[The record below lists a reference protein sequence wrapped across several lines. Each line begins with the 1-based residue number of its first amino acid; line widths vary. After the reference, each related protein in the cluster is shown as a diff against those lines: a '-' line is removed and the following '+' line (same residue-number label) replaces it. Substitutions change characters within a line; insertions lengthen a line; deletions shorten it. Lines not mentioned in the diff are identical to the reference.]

1 MDATRKRNI
10 GLAAVGSAALVAAG
24 TAFAAGKLSHSG
36 AKANA
41 ASGSGDLVAASTQSG
56 GADARGYG
64 FGRRGGGFDRFGFGR
79 MGGPFHRGDDLAAA
93 ATYLGTTAGDLQS
106 KLAAGQTLAQIADAT
121 NGKSASGLID
131 ALVTH
136 EKTELQQAVTDGKL
150 TQTQADQLETNL
162 TDRITAL
169 VNGTKPTGP
178 GGHFGIGP
186 FHRGDDLAAAA
197 TYLGTTASDLQSK
210 LAAGQTLAQIA
221 DATNGKS
228 ASGLID
234 ALVTHEKTELQQ
246 AVTDGKLTQTQA
258 DQLETNLTD
267 RITALVNGTKPTG
280 PGGHFGIGPF
290 HRGDDLAA
298 AATYLG
304 TTASDLQSKL
314 AAGQTLAQI
323 ADATSG
329 KSASGLIDALVTHEK
344 TELQQAV
351 TDGKLTQ
358 TQADQLETNLTD
370 RITAL
375 VNGTRPTGPGPGFGF
390 RFRGGGGPWQGPPT
404 QRQNAPATHI

>member
-41 ASGSGDLVAASTQSG
+41 ASGSSDLVAASTQSG
-56 GADARGYG
+56 GSGSGGYG

-93 ATYLGTTAGDLQS
+93 AS
-106 KLAAGQTLAQIADAT
+106 
-121 NGKSASGLID
+121 
-131 ALVTH
+131 
-136 EKTELQQAVTDGKL
+136 
-150 TQTQADQLETNL
+150 
-162 TDRITAL
+162 
-169 VNGTKPTGP
+169 
-178 GGHFGIGP
+178 
-186 FHRGDDLAAAA
+186 
-197 TYLGTTASDLQSK
+197 YLGTTASDLQSK

-267 RITALVNGTKPTG
+267 RITALVNDTK
-280 PGGHFGIGPF
+280 
-290 HRGDDLAA
+290 
-298 AATYLG
+298 
-304 TTASDLQSKL
+304 
-314 AAGQTLAQI
+314 
-323 ADATSG
+323 
-329 KSASGLIDALVTHEK
+329 
-344 TELQQAV
+344 
-351 TDGKLTQ
+351 
-358 TQADQLETNLTD
+358 
-370 RITAL
+370 
-375 VNGTRPTGPGPGFGF
+375 PTGPGPGFGF
-390 RFRGGGGPWQGPPT
+390 RFKGGGGPWQGPPT